1 MKKIVST
8 LLIMIIATFTMAQTA
23 TLTIG
28 NVTANPGETVSIP
41 VTVSSS
47 TPLLAAEFNM
57 AFNTAVLN
65 EASITYTNFH
75 PNFPEYEWFY
85 NATNGLMLLNWVSGT
100 LTPVP
105 VQGTITLFEIQCEFV
120 GGYTDIEW
128 TLDLLIDGSS
138 EIIPVNS
145 INGSVAELVVP
156 EITVELPHLSASP
169 GATVLIP
176 VTITGA
182 SAQGVP
188 ILAAELNIDFDPA
201 VIDYSTIVFKNFN
214 ALMPEYEWIYNATS
228 GKMLLNWVSS
238 NLSAIAIPDGSVM
251 FDIEC
256 QFLGGQTDLE
266 WSLALL
272 VDGDGNEV
280 STITISGSISSE
292 SPAVT
297 VFNGIGNWSN
307 PAFWD
312 NGVPG
317 LSSVATI
324 ESGLA
329 TIDSEAFAYDLT
341 VNAGAALTI
350 ETTGTLNIDGD
361 LMLASNNDNTP
372 SGSLIN
378 NGTLEIVGQS
388 TMQRWLSGGQNH
400 FISTPVSVTTLG
412 MLYNPAN
419 PGYFYEYSEP
429 SKSWLNLFQLNTPLL
444 SSKGYALNFLADE
457 LVDVTGNFNNLPS
470 YNPVISYTEDKGG
483 DDGWNLVGNPYTSAL
498 DWEAESWQKT
508 NLEGGIYFYDGTN
521 YQTYN
526 GGYGVPATASQ
537 YIPAMQG
544 FFVKAM
550 GSGAELVVPKAAQ
563 VHSSQEYFKGTRETV
578 NALRLKISGN
588 NYSDE
593 ALIRFDPSATNAFD
607 AQMDAYKLFSF
618 NTMVP
623 QVFTLAATLQTINA
637 LPSQGSSTWSEKMV
651 VLGYSAGASGQYI
664 IEASE
669 MESFTAGQVNTIELY
684 DSETQVYIDLIEN
697 PVYTFNANE
706 GMNTS
711 RFRVYFNRVVTGIG
725 EVDMNDVVI
734 YSIERTIFIEN
745 ASGVAIVYNLAG
757 QEVARAELVQD
768 EINSISLNKGG
779 MYMVK
784 VVNGSSNLASE
795 KVFLY

>member
-8 LLIMIIATFTMAQTA
+8 LLMMIIATFAMAQTA

-28 NVTANPGETVSIP
+28 NVTANPGEIVTIP

-57 AFNTAVLN
+57 AFNTSVL
-65 EASITYTNFH
+65 EQATITYINFH
-75 PNFPEYEWFY
+75 PNFPSHEWFY

-100 LTPVP
+100 LVPVP

-128 TLDLLIDGSS
+128 TLDLLVDGSS

-145 INGSVAELVVP
+145 INGSVGEPVVP
-156 EITVELPHLSASP
+156 EITVELPHLFAGT

-188 ILAAELNIDFDPA
+188 ILAAEFNIDFDPA
-201 VIDYSTIVFKNFN
+201 VIDFSTIVYKNFN
-214 ALMPEYEWIYNATS
+214 ALMPEYEWIFNATS

-251 FDIEC
+251 FDVEC

-272 VDGDGNEV
+272 VDGNGDEV
-280 STITISGSISSE
+280 STISINGSISSD
-292 SPAVT
+292 SPAMT

-317 LSSVATI
+317 VTSVATI
-324 ESGLA
+324 GSGLA
-329 TIDSEAFAYDLT
+329 TVDSEAVVYDLT

-350 ETTGTLNIDGD
+350 ETTGNLIVGGD
-361 LMLASNNDNTP
+361 LILASNTDNTP

-378 NGTLEIVGQS
+378 KGTIEIDGQS
-388 TMQRWLSGGQNH
+388 SMQRWLSGGQNH
-400 FISTPVSVTTLG
+400 FISTPVSTTTLG

-429 SKSWLNLFQLNTPLL
+429 SKSWLNLFQLTTPLL

-457 LVDVTGNFNNLPS
+457 LVDITGDFNNLAT
-470 YNPVISYTEDKGG
+470 YNPNISYTEDKGG

-498 DWEAESWQKT
+498 DWEDESWQKT

-550 GSGAELVVPKAAQ
+550 GSEAELIVPKAAQ
-563 VHSSQEYFKGTRETV
+563 VHSSQEYFKDTRETV

-588 NYSDE
+588 NFSDE
-593 ALIRFDPSATNAFD
+593 ALIRFADNATNAFD
-607 AQMDAYKLFSF
+607 ANLDAYKLFSF
-618 NTMVP
+618 NNMVP
-623 QVFTLAATLQTINA
+623 QVFTLGATLQTINA
-637 LPSQGSSTWSEKMV
+637 LPSQGASTWSQKMV
-651 VLGYSAGASGQYI
+651 VLGFSTGASGQYV

-669 MESFTAGQVNTIELY
+669 MGSFTAGQVNTIELF
-684 DSETQVYIDLIEN
+684 DSETQIYIDLMEN
-697 PVYTFNANE
+697 PVYTFTADE

-711 RFRVYFNRVVTGIG
+711 RFRVYFNRIVTGIG
-725 EVDMNDVVI
+725 EVDVNNIVI
-734 YSIERTIFIEN
+734 YSIEKTIFIEN
-745 ASGVAIVYNLAG
+745 ASGTAIVYNLAG
-757 QEVARAELVQD
+757 QEVVRAEMVQN

-784 VVNGSSNLASE
+784 VVDGISKTTSE